1 MLRDREGTMLALLRI
16 LAEAQEPV
24 GTRTAASALL
34 EGFDT
39 KLSESSTSRLLQE
52 MDGRGWT
59 TPIAAKGRILTSAG
73 RRRHEELVL
82 SVQASATLTD
92 AVTVRNVQDLLELLH
107 ARKAVESAL
116 AADAAMRA
124 TDEDV
129 HALEVLLQAQSK
141 AAGAP
146 SPDADDP
153 VGLHFHRRIAD
164 MAGNSMLKV
173 LAGIVLAPQLNH
185 VEELMDIILGTH
197 HQESSVLGQHQTVI
211 TAIGARD
218 AAAAEAAMDAHFE
231 QMISEA
237 EQFLVGRNA
246 DMVARLLEFMESRP
260 PVSRQS

>member
-1 MLRDREGTMLALLRI
+1 MLRDREGTMLALLRV
-16 LAEAQEPV
+16 LAEANAPV

-34 EGFDT
+34 DSYDT

-52 MDGRGWT
+52 MDTRGWT
-59 TPIAAKGRILTSAG
+59 APVAAKGRILTSEG

-129 HALEVLLQAQSK
+129 QILEVLLQAQSE
-141 AAGAP
+141 ATTAP
-146 SPDADDP
+146 SKDDP

-197 HQESSVLGQHQTVI
+197 QQESSVLGQHQAVI

-218 AAAAEAAMDAHFE
+218 ATAAEAAMDAHFE

-246 DMVARLLEFMESRP
+246 DVVARLLEFMESRSLA
-260 PVSRQS
+260 SRPS